1 MSRAVSTS
9 SKRVRY
15 NRAMVIRIVTILALA
30 AAPGFCGDWNPRL
43 AADYLDARQK
53 AWFAWPA
60 AQKGDDGP
68 CLSCHTG
75 LSYLLARPALSRAL
89 GENASTP
96 YETGLLE
103 AVKKRVGKKTTQ
115 EYAPGAKEPHASESL
130 GVESVLSSLL
140 LASQDAR
147 KGALSKETE
156 QAFDRLWA
164 LQIKDGKN
172 QGAWIWNSFDLDP
185 WEEPD
190 STYYGAALAALAVG
204 VAPAG
209 YQSRPAIREN
219 VEALKT
225 YLRKQLPAQPLH
237 NRLILVWA
245 STTLRGMLTEAER
258 KGIVDDVL
266 NKQQA
271 DGGWTLESLGAWSR
285 HENAPP
291 AAGSNSYAT
300 ALVTFLLEQAGLARK
315 NPPVAKAL
323 VWLRSHQD
331 PKSGYWDAQSM
342 NKRYAPDSMPFQFMR
357 DAATSYASLALAG
370 SANEE

>member
-1 MSRAVSTS
+1 
-9 SKRVRY
+9 
-15 NRAMVIRIVTILALA
+15 MVIRIVTILALA

-130 GVESVLSSLL
+130 GVESVLSSFL

-209 YQSRPAIREN
+209 YQSRPAILEN
-219 VEALKT
+219 V
-225 YLRKQLPAQPLH
+225 
-237 NRLILVWA
+237 
-245 STTLRGMLTEAER
+245 
-258 KGIVDDVL
+258 
-266 NKQQA
+266 
-271 DGGWTLESLGAWSR
+271 
-285 HENAPP
+285 
-291 AAGSNSYAT
+291 
-300 ALVTFLLEQAGLARK
+300 
-315 NPPVAKAL
+315 
-323 VWLRSHQD
+323 
-331 PKSGYWDAQSM
+331 
-342 NKRYAPDSMPFQFMR
+342 
-357 DAATSYASLALAG
+357 
-370 SANEE
+370 